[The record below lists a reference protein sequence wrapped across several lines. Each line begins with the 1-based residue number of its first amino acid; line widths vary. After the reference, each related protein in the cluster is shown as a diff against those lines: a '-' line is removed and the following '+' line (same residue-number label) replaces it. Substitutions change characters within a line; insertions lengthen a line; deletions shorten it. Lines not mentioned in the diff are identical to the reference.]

1 MGLVNVAYAPTINAL
16 ATLTA
21 HGDLHLETKASAG
34 QPGASLG
41 DINSGLQCEAFS
53 AYARARFT
61 AAPGLTTQVQKWA
74 AAPFARAGMTAR
86 LTAEAAADDPA
97 TLGVAMRTLRR
108 DVLLTVME
116 RDLAGAASL
125 EEVTQTMTALA
136 EETITAGVRALTTEL
151 APRYGT
157 PRDGNGHIQQ
167 LHVVGMG
174 KLGGGELNVS
184 SDIDLIFL
192 YPEEGGTGDDKSS
205 GGSSKSNHEYF
216 NQLGKRLIRLLSDA
230 DQYGFVF
237 RVDMRLRPWGD
248 GPLSMSFDAL
258 ENYLVEHG
266 RDWER
271 YAWIKGRLL
280 TGDQGGALFNTV
292 TPFVYRRYLDFG
304 AVESLKG
311 LHAEIR
317 REVARRELADH
328 VKLGPGGIREI
339 EFIAQALQMIR
350 GGRDVRL
357 RSLPTI
363 PTLSTMAA
371 LGLLPGKVVTELAA
385 AYDFLRRVEH
395 RLQYADDQQTHMLPR
410 DDATRWRLAQS
421 MHCPDWAAF
430 ETRLNGH
437 RDKVKRHFEAILG
450 DSPTAQPVN
459 SASSTAGSGA
469 PTNGFA
475 PQEPEILVGQGFA
488 ASDELNRLIKATVES
503 SKIRRLAAAS
513 RERFV
518 QLLPYAIDAA
528 RASAAPDTALK
539 RLLTFLEAVA
549 SRSSYLA
556 LLTQS
561 RAALGRLA
569 QLLAASEWAAHYL
582 TTHPILLDELI
593 DARTLNAAPEFD
605 TWSAFAGSQLQ
616 SHRNQNGSPNGTGLE
631 AQMNALREA
640 HHAQVFRLLA
650 QDLQGA
656 LTVEVLA
663 DYLSELADRTLT
675 LALDECWRA
684 LREKHA
690 DMALTD
696 AHFAIIAYGKL
707 GSKELGYASDLDL
720 VFIYD
725 DAHERAAEI
734 YARLAQRLL
743 TFMETRT
750 TAGRLFETDTRL
762 RPDGVSGLLVTSLA
776 AFKDYQENR
785 AWLWEHQALTRAR
798 FCAGDAAIGQSF
810 EDERTRILTRP
821 REHGKLIEEV
831 RAMRKKMHDGHPNK
845 SPLFD
850 LKHDAG
856 GMVDIEF
863 CVQSLVLE
871 HARTHAPLVENKGNI
886 ALLGR
891 AAEAGLIDRAIAEGA
906 ANAYRVYRRHQH
918 ALRLNNVEYARLPK
932 EQVTNE
938 VAAVLALRKSVL
950 NE

>member
-1 MGLVNVAYAPTINAL
+1 MAGESAASS
-16 ATLTA
+16 
-21 HGDLHLETKASAG
+21 ASA
-34 QPGASLG
+34 
-41 DINSGLQCEAFS
+41 
-53 AYARARFT
+53 
-61 AAPGLTTQVQKWA
+61 
-74 AAPFARAGMTAR
+74 
-86 LTAEAAADDPA
+86 
-97 TLGVAMRTLRR
+97 LGVTLRTLRR

-116 RDLAGAASL
+116 RDLAGVATL
-125 EEVTQTMTALA
+125 DEVTQTMTALA
-136 EETITAGVRALTTEL
+136 EEAITAGLHVLAAEL
-151 APRYGT
+151 APRYGL
-157 PRDGNGHIQQ
+157 PRDAAGTAQQ
-167 LHVVGMG
+167 LHVIGMG

-192 YPEEGGTGDDKSS
+192 YPEEGETEARRGNGAAAI
-205 GGSSKSNHEYF
+205 SNHEYF
-216 NQLGKRLIRLLSDA
+216 NQLGKRLIRLLSDV
-230 DQYGFVF
+230 DEHGYVF

-248 GPLSMSFDAL
+248 GPLTMSFDVL

-271 YAWIKGRLL
+271 YAWIKGRGLS
-280 TGDQGGALFNTV
+280 GDQDAALMNIV
-292 TPFVYRRYLDFG
+292 TPFMYRRYLDFG
-304 AVESLKG
+304 AIESLKG

-350 GGRDVRL
+350 GGRDARL
-357 RSLPTI
+357 RSRATI
-363 PTLSTMAA
+363 TTLNTMAS
-371 LGLLPGKVVTELAA
+371 LGLLPADVVSELSA

-395 RLQYADDQQTHMLPR
+395 RLQYAEDQQTHMLPR
-410 DDATRWRLAQS
+410 DADARQRLARS
-421 MHCPDWAAF
+421 MQCADWPTF
-430 ETRLNGH
+430 EAQLNTH
-437 RDKVKRHFEAILG
+437 RERVKRHFESALG
-450 DSPTAQPVN
+450 DPASAKTGEGTAR
-459 SASSTAGSGA
+459 SSA
-469 PTNGFA
+469 PTNAFINEA
-475 PQEPEILVGQGFA
+475 PEILAAQGF
-488 ASDELNRLIKATVES
+488 SDCDDLNRLIKATLVGG
-503 SKIRRLAAAS
+503 KIRRLAAGS
-513 RERFV
+513 RERFM
-518 QLLPYAIDAA
+518 QLLPHAIDAA
-528 RASAAPDTALK
+528 RATASPDSALK

-569 QLLAASEWAAHYL
+569 QLLAASEWAAQYL

-593 DARTLNAAPEFD
+593 DERTLNAAPDFA
-605 TWSAFAGSQLQ
+605 TWSVFAAAQLQ
-616 SHRNQNGSPNGTGLE
+616 SHRGDIE

-650 QDLQGA
+650 QDLQGV

-663 DYLSELADRTLT
+663 DYLSELADRTLE
-675 LALDECWRA
+675 LALAECWFA
-684 LREKHA
+684 LKEKHQ
-690 DMALTD
+690 DKPQ
-696 AHFAIIAYGKL
+696 FAVIAYGKL
-707 GSKELGYASDLDL
+707 GGKELGYASDLDL

-725 DAHERAAEI
+725 DEHERAAEI

-776 AFKDYQENR
+776 AFQDYQEKR

-798 FCAGDAAIGQSF
+798 FCAGDAGIGKAF
-810 EDERTRILTRP
+810 EDERKLILTRP
-821 REHGKLIEEV
+821 REHNKLIEEV
-831 RAMRKKMHDGHPNK
+831 NSMRKKMHDGHPNK
-845 SPLFD
+845 TQLFD

-871 HARTHAPLVENKGNI
+871 HARTHAPLMENKGNI

-891 AAEAGLIDRAIAEGA
+891 AADAGLIDRAIADGA
-906 ANAYRVYRRHQH
+906 ANAYRAYRKHQH

-932 EQVTNE
+932 EQVKDE
-938 VAAVLALRKSVL
+938 VAAVLALRISVL
-950 NE
+950 GE

>member
-1 MGLVNVAYAPTINAL
+1 METNGLRGL
-16 ATLTA
+16 A
-21 HGDLHLETKASAG
+21 GSPGE
-34 QPGASLG
+34 PGAL
-41 DINSGLQCEAFS
+41 LQSAQFS
-53 AYARARFT
+53 SYARGRLV
-61 AAPGLTTQVQKWA
+61 AAPGLAAQLQDWA
-74 AAPFARAGMTAR
+74 AAPIARAAMAAR
-86 LTAEAAADDPA
+86 LLVDDTA
-97 TLGVAMRTLRR
+97 TLGAQMRILRR

-116 RDLAGAASL
+116 RDLAGTATL
-125 EEVTQTMTALA
+125 DEVTETMTALA
-136 EETITAGVRALTTEL
+136 EESISAGLRAITREMT
-151 APRYGT
+151 PRYGV
-157 PRDGNGHIQQ
+157 PLDARGMPQQ
-167 LHVVGMG
+167 LHVAGMG

-192 YPEEGGTGDDKSS
+192 YPEEGDTGSS
-205 GGSSKSNHEYF
+205 GSTAAISNHEYF
-216 NQLGKRLIRLLSDA
+216 NEIAKRLIRLLSDA
-230 DQYGFVF
+230 TEHGYVF

-248 GPLSMSFDAL
+248 GPLAMSFDAL

-280 TGDQGGALFNTV
+280 SGDRAAELMALV

-304 AVESLKG
+304 AIESLKG

-357 RSLPTI
+357 RSLPTV
-363 PTLSTMAA
+363 PTLNTMAA
-371 LGLLPGKVVTELAA
+371 LGLLPAEVVADLGA

-410 DDATRWRLAQS
+410 DDGARLRLAQA
-421 MHCPDWAAF
+421 MGCADWLAF
-430 ETRLNGH
+430 EAQLNAH
-437 RDKVKRHFEAILG
+437 RERVKRHFEAALG
-450 DSPTAQPVN
+450 DPARP
-459 SASSTAGSGA
+459 AA
-469 PTNGFA
+469 PTNGDGDDA
-475 PQEPEILVGQGFA
+475 AKTLVGQGFQ
-488 ASDELNRLIKATVES
+488 DEANLNRLLKATIEGS
-503 SKIRRLAAAS
+503 RISRLAPAS

-518 QLLPYAIDAA
+518 QLLPHAIDAA
-528 RASAAPDTALK
+528 RGTSSPDAALK
-539 RLLTFLEAVA
+539 RLLTFLEAMA

-561 RAALGRLA
+561 RAALQRLA
-569 QLLAASEWAAHYL
+569 QLLAASEWAAQYL

-593 DARTLNAAPEFD
+593 DERTLRAAPDFAA
-605 TWSAFAGSQLQ
+605 WRAFTVAQLHAARRP
-616 SHRNQNGSPNGTGLE
+616 SGVDIE

-650 QDLQGA
+650 QDLQGV

-663 DYLSELADRTLT
+663 DHLSELADRTLDI
-675 LALDECWRA
+675 ALQECWFA
-684 LREKHA
+684 LKDKHQ
-690 DMALTD
+690 DTPQ
-696 AHFAIIAYGKL
+696 FAVIAYGKL
-707 GSKELGYASDLDL
+707 GGKELGYASDLDL
-720 VFIYD
+720 VFIYED
-725 DAHERAAEI
+725 EHERAAEI

-762 RPDGVSGLLVTSLA
+762 RPDGASGLLVTSLA
-776 AFKDYQENR
+776 AFQDYQQHR

-798 FCAGDAAIGQSF
+798 FCAGDAGIGSAF
-810 EDERTRILTRP
+810 EEERKTILTQP
-821 REHGKLIEEV
+821 REHVKLLEEV
-831 RAMRKKMHDGHPNK
+831 NSMRMKMHEGHPNK

-863 CVQSLVLE
+863 CVQALVLE
-871 HARTHAPLVENKGNI
+871 HARTHAPLLENKGNI

-891 AAEAGLIDRAIAEGA
+891 AADAGLIDRVIAEGA
-906 ANAYRVYRRHQH
+906 ANAYRAYRKHQH
-918 ALRLNNVEYARLPK
+918 ALRLNNVEYARLSK
-932 EQVTNE
+932 EQIRDE
-938 VAAVLALRKSVL
+938 IAAVLALRECVL
-950 NE
+950 GK